1 VTVAWNRILIYQ
13 GFRTHYIVKS
23 RVFPQIGKW
32 DKNSSL
38 LTFYFSEFWKSA
50 KMAVLSALK
59 SLILLAF
66 SSNVMLNYDKSRVKN
81 GKLFC
86 QEEAINH

>member
-1 VTVAWNRILIYQ
+1 
-13 GFRTHYIVKS
+13 
-23 RVFPQIGKW
+23 
-32 DKNSSL
+32 

-50 KMAVLSALK
+50 KMAFLSVLK

-66 SSNVMLNYDKSRVKN
+66 SSNGMPNYDKLRVKN
-81 GKLFC
+81 GKIFC